1 MHVDGRSGRVLEVWT
16 GPQVDSL
23 LARGYEPSVGGNV
36 LNAPWV
42 WLPLC
47 LLFVLPF
54 VDPRRP
60 FRLLHFD
67 LLALLGF
74 GASQLFLNRGD
85 IEMSVPLAYPFL
97 GYLLVRLLLAGLR
110 PRPRRGPVVP
120 VMPMSVV
127 AVGLVLL
134 VGARVALNVADSTV
148 IDVGYASV
156 VGADRITHDEELYV
170 DNEVHGDAYGPVN
183 YVAYI
188 PFELLFPSNGEWDSV
203 PAAHAAALTFDLL
216 TLLGLFL
223 LGGRLRQ
230 GPQGRRLGLA
240 LAFAWAAYP
249 YSTYVLQSNT
259 NDGLVAMLLVYA
271 LLAASSPPA
280 RAGLLAL
287 GTAAK
292 FAPLALAP
300 LFATADPHRSR
311 RAALSF
317 AAVFLVVL
325 AVAALA
331 YLPEGGFRELYDT
344 TIGFQLGR
352 ESPFSLW
359 GLHPSRSCRE
369 NVIPARSRRSEPLF
383 GSPLRSPPRIGSTSM
398 SSGSHRSRSWSS
410 WTPTGPLRRLAT
422 LSGLGSVGA
431 SSRPSSAER
440 RTQPRACRPSRRR
453 PPRRA

>member
-300 LFATADPHRSR
+300 LFATADRHRSR

-359 GLHPSRSCRE
+359 GLHRSLDALQALFKAGAAALALLVAFVPRE
-369 NVIPARSRRSEPLF
+369 RDTRQVAALGAAVLIALEIAATHWFYFYVVWFAPFALVVILDAYRATEAAGDAQRSRE
-383 GSPLRSPPRIGSTSM
+383 
-398 SSGSHRSRSWSS
+398 
-410 WTPTGPLRRLAT
+410 RRRELAT
-422 LSGLGSVGA
+422 V
-431 SSRPSSAER
+431 
-440 RTQPRACRPSRRR
+440 
-453 PPRRA
+453 